1 MIKTALIGA
10 GGISGTHLAF
20 LKSRKDVE
28 LAGICDTN
36 FIKAEE
42 RVRSFGGRAYK
53 DIGQMLD
60 SEKPQAVWVC
70 TPPKVRSEPLL
81 ACAKRNIP
89 VFCEKPA
96 EAGLQEAESLNRKL
110 AETKAKVQVGYVFRC
125 IPAVKKLKE
134 QMQDDKIHLVQSLYS
149 CNLSLTDEISAPRFN
164 KSITGGL
171 LVEQAT
177 HNFDLLRY
185 LFGEVSS
192 VSGLASNPVHK
203 KEGNYSI
210 EEVISLSL
218 KFESGM
224 IASHCHSWAGDSW
237 RNVITIIGEKRLYRL
252 SLFDRILTVDTGEQ
266 KRELADPADSAY
278 DYEDGI
284 FLDMAVSGD
293 WKKNP
298 STYEDAI
305 KTLKLSLDA
314 ESAVAFPHQAK

>member
-10 GGISGTHLAF
+10 GGIAGTHLAF

-36 FIKAEE
+36 FLKAEE
-42 RVRSFGGRAYK
+42 RVRNFGGRAYK
-53 DIGQMLD
+53 DIEKMLD

-70 TPPKVRSEPLL
+70 TPPRVRAEPLL
-81 ACAKRNIP
+81 ACARRNIP

-96 EAGLQEAESLNRKL
+96 EAGLQEAEELKL
-110 AETKAKVQVGYVFRC
+110 KLDENNAKVQVGYVFRSV
-125 IPAVKKLKE
+125 PAVKKLKE

-149 CNLSLTDEISAPRFN
+149 CNLSLTDEVSAPRFN

-192 VSGLASNPVHK
+192 VSGLASNPIHK
-203 KEGNYSI
+203 KQGNYSI
-210 EEVISLSL
+210 DEVIALSL
-218 KFESGM
+218 RFENGM
-224 IASHCHSWAGDSW
+224 MATHCHSWAGDSW
-237 RNVITIIGEKRLYRL
+237 RNVITVIGEKRLYRL
-252 SLFDRILTVDTGEQ
+252 SLFDRILTVESGDQ
-266 KRELADPADSAY
+266 KKEFADPPDSAY
-278 DYEDGI
+278 DYECGI
-284 FLDMAVSGD
+284 FLDMVSTGN
-293 WKKNP
+293 WKNNP

-305 KTLKLSLDA
+305 KTLKLSLAADKTV
-314 ESAVAFPHQAK
+314 SN